1 MRLLEI
7 FRVGLSHDGRPQGCS
22 VFNPLVGPGRRKRPH
37 STSTPLPPLRKLRF
51 LLFYCLIIL
60 LSACSGGGDGQ
71 QVVVHTTPTAILAG
85 GEPVLAH
92 SQIHFHDAPLPSK
105 EDLRFESGDWSL
117 AGGDAVATR
126 AVVVSSCCSGKVP
139 APLWFH
145 AFDIP
150 LLSAPVIAGERIYL
164 VASDGYLHVLRAED
178 GEELW
183 RTPVG
188 GELTS
193 NGLAVAH
200 GMVYLARAGH
210 YIAAINADT
219 GRESWRFDTVGM
231 VRAAPLVVG
240 RVLLVASGANSLFCV
255 DALTGEEYWEFHSE
269 DALAEFW
276 PTRTVPVVAD
286 GLVYVALG
294 AANEFNVLSLRTGRK
309 VWEVSLHERM
319 TGGPMLDEALGL
331 VYVVTW
337 SGRVVALDSHAGRLR
352 WDFHIAIGSESSPAL
367 SLRSGMLFV
376 GGFDGYLYALDASS
390 GRLAWRAPMGSAI
403 TAAPVVIRGA
413 GEDWVIVDTQSGD
426 CVLVAAK
433 DGRRIY
439 SWKLGEL
446 RGDPVIAQ
454 GVLYQASL
462 GDKGLFAIG
471 L

>member
-1 MRLLEI
+1 
-7 FRVGLSHDGRPQGCS
+7 
-22 VFNPLVGPGRRKRPH
+22 
-37 STSTPLPPLRKLRF
+37 LRF

-390 GRLAWRAPMGSAI
+390 GRLAWRVPMGSAI
-403 TAAPVVIRGA
+403 IAAPVVIRGA
-413 GEDWVIVDTQSGD
+413 GGDWVIVDTQSGD